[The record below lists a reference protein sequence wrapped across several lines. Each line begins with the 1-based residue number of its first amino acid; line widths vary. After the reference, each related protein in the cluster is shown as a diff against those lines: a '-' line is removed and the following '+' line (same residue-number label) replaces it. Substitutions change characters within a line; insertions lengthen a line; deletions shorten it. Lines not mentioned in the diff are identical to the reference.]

1 MVVPDILS
9 VCTAIERAM
18 TYLNTGGL
26 PWDMD
31 LFTSRNDEVFPRIQT
46 PSPPRPPTPKKV
58 EVKKVEVK
66 KVEVKKEEVKKEEV
80 KKEEVEKEEENTA
93 EKSAFMEKLKKLH
106 ESKGE

>member
-1 MVVPDILS
+1 MVAPDILS

-66 KVEVKKEEVKKEEV
+66 KEEV

>member
-1 MVVPDILS
+1 
-9 VCTAIERAM
+9 M

-46 PSPPRPPTPKKV
+46 PSPPRPPTPKKE
-58 EVKKVEVK
+58 EVKKEV
-66 KVEVKKEEVKKEEV
+66 VKKEEVKKEV
-80 KKEEVEKEEENTA
+80 VEKEEEEGTA
-93 EKSAFMEKLKKLH
+93 EKNAFMEKLKKLH

>member
-1 MVVPDILS
+1 
-9 VCTAIERAM
+9 M

-46 PSPPRPPTPKKV
+46 PSPPRPPTPKK
-58 EVKKVEVK
+58 EV
-66 KVEVKKEEVKKEEV
+66 VKKEEVKKEVVEKEVV
-80 KKEEVEKEEENTA
+80 KKEEEEGTA
-93 EKSAFMEKLKKLH
+93 EKNAFMEKLKKLH

>member
-1 MVVPDILS
+1 MVAPDILS

-80 KKEEVEKEEENTA
+80 EKEEENTA

>member
-1 MVVPDILS
+1 
-9 VCTAIERAM
+9 M

-46 PSPPRPPTPKKV
+46 PSPPRPPTPKK
-58 EVKKVEVK
+58 
-66 KVEVKKEEVKKEEV
+66 EEVKKEEV
-80 KKEEVEKEEENTA
+80 KKEVVKKEVVKKEVVKKEVVEKEEEEGTA
-93 EKSAFMEKLKKLH
+93 EKNAFMEKLKKLH

>member
-1 MVVPDILS
+1 
-9 VCTAIERAM
+9 M

-46 PSPPRPPTPKKV
+46 PSPPRPPTPKK
-58 EVKKVEVK
+58 EV
-66 KVEVKKEEVKKEEV
+66 VKKEEVKKEV
-80 KKEEVEKEEENTA
+80 VEKEEEEGTA
-93 EKSAFMEKLKKLH
+93 EKNAFMEKLKKLH